1 LKPQS
6 FLEQF
11 TRHLRLI
18 FIKPSRSVS
27 MKKQKWVFIVLTLA
41 VIVSACSGGALQ
53 SNREKWDSQAV
64 SHYRFNLSIGC
75 FCPYHEIMP
84 LTVEVKDGQVV
95 SLTDVNGQPVREE
108 FRANFEEAATVE
120 RLFAIAEE
128 AASGGADEIKVEYD
142 ATYGF
147 PSSISIDYIK
157 EAMDDEISYHVLNFE
172 VLP

>member
-1 LKPQS
+1 MRQ
-6 FLEQF
+6 QN
-11 TRHLRLI
+11 RI
-18 FIKPSRSVS
+18 FI
-27 MKKQKWVFIVLTLA
+27 VFVLVLLL
-41 VIVSACSGGALQ
+41 SACSGGALH

-84 LTVEVKDGQVV
+84 LTIEVKDGQVV
-95 SLTDVNGQPVREE
+95 SMTDVNGQTVREE

-120 RLFAIAEE
+120 RLFAIVEE
-128 AASGGADEIKVEYD
+128 AASGGADEVKVEYD